1 MPPPILIIDSD
12 PQVQQLLAL
21 NLRQAGHQ
29 PLCALDAES
38 ALLML
43 ESAAPGLL
51 LLEWDLPGQSGLAL
65 LRRLRALPRTAGLPV
80 IMLTARGA
88 EADKILALESG
99 ADDYITKPFSP
110 RETLARMHAVLR
122 RQAHAAAPSPA
133 QAGAGGT
140 LQLAAL
146 RVDAAAQRVMAH
158 GRQLSLGRV
167 DFRLLHFLMSHPE
180 RVYSRAQL
188 LDLVWGADAC
198 VDERTVDAHVGR
210 LRSALQPSG
219 HHDHI
224 ETVRGSGY
232 RFTAGAGSA
241 ARADLLPQPRPHA
254 GLQPRRPRA
263 VAA

>member
-1 MPPPILIIDSD
+1 MPSPILIIDCD

-38 ALLML
+38 ALLMMETVL
-43 ESAAPGLL
+43 PALL
-51 LLEWDLPGQSGLAL
+51 LVEWDLPGQSGLSL
-65 LRRLRALPRTAGLPV
+65 LRRLRAQPRTQDLPL
-80 IMLTARGA
+80 IMLTARAA

-99 ADDYITKPFSP
+99 ADDYVTKPFSP
-110 RETLARMHAVLR
+110 RVTLARMHAVLR
-122 RQAHAAAPSPA
+122 RVQPHGGAAADGIVQMAGLRLDPA
-133 QAGAGGT
+133 TLRVTAGNR
-140 LQLAAL
+140 QLA
-146 RVDAAAQRVMAH
+146 
-158 GRQLSLGRV
+158 LGRIE
-167 DFRLLHFLMSHPE
+167 FRLLNFLMHHPE

-219 HHDHI
+219 HHNHI

-232 RFTAGAGSA
+232 RFAAWNAGGQPPWPGA
-241 ARADLLPQPRPHA
+241 ARASERQT
-254 GLQPRRPRA
+254 
-263 VAA
+263 AAA

>member
-1 MPPPILIIDSD
+1 MPPPILIIDCD

-65 LRRLRALPRTAGLPV
+65 LRRLRAVPRTAGLPI

-88 EADKILALESG
+88 EADKILALECG

-122 RQAHAAAPSPA
+122 RQAHAAAHAAASVPA
-133 QAGAGGT
+133 PFAAGPGGT
-140 LQLAAL
+140 IQLAAL
-146 RVDAAAQRVMAH
+146 RLDASTQRVVAG

-167 DFRLLHFLMSHPE
+167 DFRLLHFLMRHPE

-198 VDERTVDAHVGR
+198 VDERTVDAHIGR

-219 HHDHI
+219 HQDHI

-232 RFTAGAGSA
+232 RFTAGASGAGRA
-241 ARADLLPQPRPHA
+241 ATNPPPH
-254 GLQPRRPRA
+254 LT
-263 VAA
+263 AAALA